1 MQCDRCQKW
10 RRVPGSVDVEA
21 LPEQWY
27 CEMNQ
32 WDARHNSCH
41 APEETEEAGE
51 VEAANLAAA
60 AAAAAAAANQARG
73 GGGGGKPRRP
83 EGGGGGGK
91 QKVWNWVQCERRQC
105 RKWRRL
111 PMNVDP
117 ETLPDRWECS
127 MNTWDPPHA
136 SCQAP
141 EEQDEPPVPDGAG
154 GFGRGGLLG
163 GGAGGRAGKLSF
175 RELIFNAEGKVRP
188 PFSERS
194 TMTSIFSV
202 GHVSLAGR
210 EHDVEAYARARVLP
224 QRAARRARR
233 QGARE
238 GREGP
243 RPRRARARARARE
256 GGQGRRQ
263 GRRERERG
271 GGGRRAAEP
280 APPAPKRDAE
290 NGSGAITTADGA
302 LVALGGG
309 PRDVPAPV
317 VRAPPALRAAARA
330 DSRDRAVGARAQRCG
345 AASSCERDLD

>member
-1 MQCDRCQKW
+1 
-10 RRVPGSVDVEA
+10 
-21 LPEQWY
+21 
-27 CEMNQ
+27 
-32 WDARHNSCH
+32 
-41 APEETEEAGE
+41 
-51 VEAANLAAA
+51 
-60 AAAAAAAANQARG
+60 
-73 GGGGGKPRRP
+73 
-83 EGGGGGGK
+83 
-91 QKVWNWVQCERRQC
+91 
-105 RKWRRL
+105 
-111 PMNVDP
+111 MNVDP

-210 EHDVEAYARARVLP
+210 EHDVEAYARAPCYRNALL
-224 QRAARRARR
+224 
-233 QGARE
+233 GALVAK
-238 GREGP
+238 
-243 RPRRARARARARE
+243 ARAKEEKDRDRDE
-256 GGQGRRQ
+256 
-263 GRRERERG
+263 REREREREKEAKAAAKG
-271 GGGRRAAEP
+271 GASAGAAAAADDKPAEP

-309 PRDVPAPV
+309 PATYPLLSYARRLRYVPPPAPTAAT
-317 VRAPPALRAAARA
+317 AP
-330 DSRDRAVGARAQRCG
+330 
-345 AASSCERDLD
+345 